1 MDQSHLLVGTLTF
14 SYIIK
19 EASNMILRQNP
30 GIPGITHPVLAA
42 NQTVYQNNSSSL
54 LAQNIFKQFF

>member
-1 MDQSHLLVGTLTF
+1 
-14 SYIIK
+14 
-19 EASNMILRQNP
+19 MILRQNP

-54 LAQNIFKQFF
+54 LAQNIFKQFFLKKIISRLQLNKTLLL